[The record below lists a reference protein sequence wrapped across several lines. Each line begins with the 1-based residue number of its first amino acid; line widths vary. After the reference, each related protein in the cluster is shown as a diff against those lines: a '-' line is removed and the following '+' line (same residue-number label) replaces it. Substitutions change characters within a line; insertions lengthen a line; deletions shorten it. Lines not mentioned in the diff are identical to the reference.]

1 MALAGWKTGRLPLRE
16 GVDLNA
22 NAPHCTRQYP
32 CLPLREGVDLNF
44 SVVDLR
50 TPTICL
56 PLREGVDL
64 NRK

>member
-1 MALAGWKTGRLPLRE
+1 MALAGWKTGR
-16 GVDLNA
+16 
-22 NAPHCTRQYP
+22 
-32 CLPLREGVDLNF
+32 LPLREGVDLNF